1 MMSIDQYKTL
11 VDAYFEATTTEEE
24 EEKLKLFLITPQAQ
38 DPSFDE
44 IKAVMGLTTMLKR
57 KSQNNQCT
65 KEASNRVLTT
75 SIPATS
81 HQFLPKRQLMR
92 WAAVVVLSL
101 SVLAPA
107 AMMWGLSDSD
117 ECEAYIDGK
126 KITDQAV
133 VLQQMHTTMS
143 QTLQGDLQNEPA
155 KQLRDLFSTP
165 QQ

>member
-1 MMSIDQYKTL
+1 
-11 VDAYFEATTTEEE
+11 
-24 EEKLKLFLITPQAQ
+24 
-38 DPSFDE
+38 
-44 IKAVMGLTTMLKR
+44 
-57 KSQNNQCT
+57 
-65 KEASNRVLTT
+65 
-75 SIPATS
+75 
-81 HQFLPKRQLMR
+81 
-92 WAAVVVLSL
+92 
-101 SVLAPA
+101 
-107 AMMWGLSDSD
+107 MMWGLSDSD